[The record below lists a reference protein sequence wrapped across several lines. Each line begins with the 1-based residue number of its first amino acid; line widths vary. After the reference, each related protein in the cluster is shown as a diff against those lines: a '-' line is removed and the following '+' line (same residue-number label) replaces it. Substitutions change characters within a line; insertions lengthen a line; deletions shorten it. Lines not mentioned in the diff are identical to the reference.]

1 MKKILTLIILLLL
14 VFLLYNINNKKA
26 INHDVDEE
34 VSNIDHKALDRAK
47 KMTKINANQITN
59 QGQVEPVIS
68 ARIRKRIPDLTK
80 VLSNIDLWKSDLNE
94 EDFKIIRELQAKVE
108 SKNIFN
114 DYDNILVTRLEDK
127 NIINAILQ
135 NNPALVLKEAAH
147 EQPAQND
154 QVMPEYQP
162 EPDYIEPQQP
172 VEEPIQPVDEVP
184 IEQPEYIENNN

>member
-14 VFLLYNINNKKA
+14 VFLLYNINNKKTT
-26 INHDVDEE
+26 DRDSDEE
-34 VSNIDHKALDRAK
+34 ISNIDEKALDRAK
-47 KMTKINANQITN
+47 KITRINANQLMN
-59 QGQVEPVIS
+59 PGQVEPVVS
-68 ARIRKRIPDLTK
+68 ARIRRRIPDLTK
-80 VLSNIDLWKSDLNE
+80 VLSNIDLWKNDLVE

-108 SKNIFN
+108 SKQIFN

-135 NNPALVLKEAAH
+135 NNPALILKDAPNE
-147 EQPAQND
+147 EPAQND

-172 VEEPIQPVDEVP
+172 VDEPLPVEDVP
-184 IEQPEYIENNN
+184 VEQPEYIENNN